1 MRDQN
6 EQLEHLAEMRALME
20 RSSRFIS
27 LSGLSGVF
35 AGLAGLIGAGVLY
48 WFYGMQYYYPN
59 HANSVYT
66 EDGQIRD
73 SFINFLFLDA
83 AGILVVAIGL
93 GAFFT
98 IRKAKR
104 QGQKIWD
111 KTAQRLLINIMIPLV
126 TGGIFG
132 IMLIRQGQIQFIAA
146 ATLIFYGLA
155 LVNASKYTLN
165 DIRYL
170 GICEIVLGLLSA
182 YFIGYGLV
190 FWAIGFGLLH
200 IVYGVAMFVKYEK

>member
-1 MRDQN
+1 MRGQN

-83 AGILVVAIGL
+83 AGILAVAIGL

-104 QGQKIWD
+104 QGQKKVILHMSQKIVFLNRHFKILTQKLTRSIPTTHPTVEMIYEQQPGKTKKD
-111 KTAQRLLINIMIPLV
+111 KKV
-126 TGGIFG
+126 IFH
-132 IMLIRQGQIQFIAA
+132 FS
-146 ATLIFYGLA
+146 TDTK
-155 LVNASKYTLN
+155 N
-165 DIRYL
+165 
-170 GICEIVLGLLSA
+170 
-182 YFIGYGLV
+182 
-190 FWAIGFGLLH
+190 
-200 IVYGVAMFVKYEK
+200 